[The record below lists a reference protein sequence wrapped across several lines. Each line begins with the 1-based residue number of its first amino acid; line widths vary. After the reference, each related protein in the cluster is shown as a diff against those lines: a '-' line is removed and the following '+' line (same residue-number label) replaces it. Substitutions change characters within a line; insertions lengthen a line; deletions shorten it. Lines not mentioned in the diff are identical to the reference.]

1 MVLVLVVVGMLVK
14 LQAVGVSVDVD
25 VDLDRW
31 RLDIVRGR
39 RHTRPGQSKNSAK
52 VCDTARC
59 RVAVQCC
66 AMLCGAVPT
75 LGLQWSKQSSDGKR
89 KIGPV
94 LVLVL
99 VLVCAGCR
107 PHIPVLA
114 RKRGY
119 LGALRHHWSICQ
131 AMPCAPLLPR

>member
-1 MVLVLVVVGMLVK
+1 MHTRREAFGGNRRLSSCTDRVSRLIMVVVLVVVGMLVK
-14 LQAVGVSVDVD
+14 LQAVDVSVDVD

-66 AMLCGAVPT
+66 AMLCYAVRCGAHAWFAVV
-75 LGLQWSKQSSDGKR
+75 QAKQ
-89 KIGPV
+89 
-94 LVLVL
+94 
-99 VLVCAGCR
+99 
-107 PHIPVLA
+107 
-114 RKRGY
+114 
-119 LGALRHHWSICQ
+119 
-131 AMPCAPLLPR
+131 